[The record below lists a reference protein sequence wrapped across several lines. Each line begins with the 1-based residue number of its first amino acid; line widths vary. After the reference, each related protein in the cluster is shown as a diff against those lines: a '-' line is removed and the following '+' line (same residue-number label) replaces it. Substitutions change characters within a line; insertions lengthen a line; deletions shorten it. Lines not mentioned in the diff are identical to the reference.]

1 MKSNQHFNS
10 FFVGA
15 LALTLLM
22 VLVHSITQISPLF
35 FIIIACSGLLI
46 LVSNFKKIPG
56 FNFLSTL
63 NQRDQ
68 SVIWLT
74 LIVLG
79 IIGYLHNA
87 NTWIADGLF
96 RRPLNIALWKSEL
109 VLGISLFITISHWTL
124 SFLTHKK
131 NLIKSK
137 EFAIEFAFYVNFSGI
152 ALLLWSGDTTLSF
165 STLLASLTLIALVE
179 LTLYASR

>member
-10 FFVGA
+10 YIVSA

-22 VLVHSITQISPLF
+22 VLVHRITQISPLF
-35 FIIIACSGLLI
+35 FISIACSGLLI

-87 NTWIADGLF
+87 NTWTADGLF
-96 RRPLNIALWKSEL
+96 RRPLNITLWKSEL
-109 VLGISLFITISHWTL
+109 ILGISLFISVSHWAL
-124 SFLTHKK
+124 SILTHQK
-131 NLIKSK
+131 NVNKSK
-137 EFAIEFAFYVNFSGI
+137 QFAIEFAFYVNFSGI
-152 ALLLWSGDTTLSF
+152 ALLLWSGDATLSY
-165 STLLASLTLIALVE
+165 STFLASLTLIAMVE